1 MVWAAHT
8 ATCGGDVATAD
19 PMINEFSAS
28 TTGSPD
34 VEYIEVFGDP
44 DTDYSAFTVLEIEGD
59 TTKGTIDRTF
69 SVGTTDGDG
78 FWTTS
83 VGNLSIENGSIT
95 LLLVEGFTGSVGDDI
110 DTDDDG
116 VIDFMP
122 WTRIVDDV
130 AVFDGGAGDL
140 TYASVMLRPEL

>member
-1 MVWAAHT
+1 
-8 ATCGGDVATAD
+8 
-19 PMINEFSAS
+19 MINEFSAS

-34 VEYIEVFGDP
+34 VEYIEVFGDAG
-44 DTDYSAFTVLEIEGD
+44 TDYSAYTVIEIEGD
-59 TTKGTIDRTF
+59 SSKGNIDRAF
-69 SVGTTDGDG
+69 SVGTTDGGG

-95 LLLVEGFTGSVGDDI
+95 LLLVEGFTGSVGNDI

-116 VIDFMP
+116 MIDFEP

-130 AVFDGGAGDL
+130 AVTDGGAGDL
-140 TYASVMLRPEL
+140 TYAGVVLGPNYDGVSSFAPGGASRIPGWT